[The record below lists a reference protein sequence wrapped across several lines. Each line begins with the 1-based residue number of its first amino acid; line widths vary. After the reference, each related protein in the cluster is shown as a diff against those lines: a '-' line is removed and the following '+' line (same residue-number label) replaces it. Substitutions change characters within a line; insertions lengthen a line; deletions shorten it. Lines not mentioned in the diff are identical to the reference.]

1 MREINVDK
9 ITETVKEMC
18 ININHFLSDDMKD
31 AYKTAYDK
39 EDSDIGKQILL
50 QLGRILRWQGKK

>member
-39 EDSDIGKQILL
+39 EDSDIG
-50 QLGRILRWQGKK
+50 